1 VEREPPPRIP
11 HTPVHA
17 VLRSTL
23 ETALDVIVIV
33 LLLML
38 LAITVEVLWRIG
50 TLIVARETPY
60 AMLVSHIVF
69 VLVLAELY
77 RTLIFYL
84 REHRVSIA
92 LIVEVAIVT
101 TLQHLLLSSAQ
112 AFDVQRVLGDSLLL
126 LVLGALLAMERL
138 FGRLSGATDTS
149 AH

>member
-1 VEREPPPRIP
+1 MEREPPPRIP
-11 HTPVHA
+11 HTHVHA

-50 TLIVARETPY
+50 TLTVARDTPY
-60 AMLVSHIVF
+60 ATLVSHIVF

-112 AFDVQRVLGDSLLL
+112 EFDVERVLGDSVLL
-126 LVLGALLAMERL
+126 LVLGALLAMERF